1 MASGN
6 NRDFTIDMRMRAE
19 FDSAQKA
26 LEKTEDS
33 LKRIEEAAAGA
44 SAELESIG
52 SGGKSQ
58 GAQAYAAASRA
69 TQQAIAAEIGLIGD
83 LQDRLERSAGSWDD
97 LADTEARLDA
107 AMAKGLITAE
117 EYDDALKQLDK
128 SHEQL
133 TASTEKEQRSLD
145 KTVASYDKAGA
156 QLHRLA
162 RHESELKKAVDEG
175 RISREQYNKAM
186 EGIAVE
192 RRRVQ
197 GINDQARALRA
208 LNLESA
214 GVQRNLSQLISYAA
228 TGNWSLAGNQILQLG
243 NQAGAARVLFS
254 GLGASVAGASLAI
267 GAVAVQAVQGYLEL
281 RALERALIATG
292 NAAGTTTGELVDM
305 RNEIGEQT
313 GSYADAQKA
322 LAQLVSSG
330 QVAGDVL
337 DEAAAAAVNLAT
349 LTGRSVDDAARDII
363 RLAKEPTAFLVQLNK
378 QYNFLTEEVYEHVRS
393 LEEQGQTTEAT
404 QVAITELDRVMS
416 DRVRTMRAS
425 AGTLERAWYAVKTA
439 ITGTI
444 EAAAQYLLDQGSN
457 DISARIRTLESELAV
472 ARGVLPDDMLDK
484 FPAYRQ
490 KTEELRVL
498 REQLAVQKKLG
509 AEDLAR
515 RKVQQDANDARV
527 RWDAEVAGADKAVA
541 RQKELNQLLL
551 DFEAI
556 QAANANDPRLTNG
569 EYQRRFDAILEKYK
583 DREKAAPKGKDPEAE
598 GKRELENLY
607 QQIALLDQ
615 MDDAQSKVTETA
627 RIYYEVTEGGYKAYS
642 EGTKQALLD
651 AAQLLDSE
659 RRKVEMAKQLADVQS
674 EILRLQGRGN
684 DAALR
689 ASLKDLTRQRNDA
702 LNVGNAAG
710 AADISTLMGLKQAE
724 YDLQQLESTWQ
735 RVMGEI
741 QRQQASIQLRNQTGL
756 LSDAAAQR
764 EIVDLYR
771 QQSGVLS
778 ELLPKMEATATA
790 LGNPEALANV
800 QRMKLELE
808 SMVATTDLLS
818 TSIANT
824 FESSFSS
831 SLVSL
836 VTATNNLREAGEQFF
851 LSMARGVAEFIA
863 QDWSQQLA
871 GKLQGLL
878 SNLGGGGTEVAAA
891 AATQS
896 AAASLTVAGT
906 TVTAGAT
913 AMGGSAA
920 ALSGAGATVITSA
933 AAITAAAVQLQAAA
947 TAMAVANAAGS
958 AAGFDVGGFTGI
970 GGKYQVAGV
979 VHRGEYV
986 MPQETVRHYGLD
998 FLRAIHAGVLP
1009 SVKFARAPAPQAVR
1023 RPQFNFAD
1031 GGLATGGLGT
1041 NLTLRN
1047 INVFDIND
1055 LVQRLASA
1063 PEFEKVVVNK
1073 VLDNSNRVR
1082 EGLQA

>member
-1 MASGN
+1 MNSGN

-19 FDSAQKA
+19 FDSAHKA

-52 SGGKSQ
+52 SGGKSH

-83 LQDRLERSAGSWDD
+83 LQERLDRSANSWDD
-97 LADTEARLDA
+97 LAETEARLDA
-107 AMAKGLITAE
+107 AMSKGLITAE

-133 TASTEKEQRSLD
+133 AASTEKEQRSLD
-145 KTVASYDKAGA
+145 KTVATYDKAGA
-156 QLHRLA
+156 QLQRLE
-162 RHESELKKAVDEG
+162 RHEADLKKAVDAG
-175 RISREQYNKAM
+175 RISRDQYNKAM
-186 EGIAVE
+186 EGVAVE

-197 GINDQARALRA
+197 GINDQARALRS
-208 LNLESA
+208 LNFESA
-214 GVQRNLSQLISYAA
+214 GVQRNLSQLITYAA

-243 NQAGAARVLFS
+243 NQAGTARLLFS
-254 GLGASVAGASLAI
+254 GLGVGIGATTLAI
-267 GAVAVQAVQGYLEL
+267 GGLAVAAVQGYLEM
-281 RALERALIATG
+281 RALERGLIATG
-292 NAAGTTTGELVDM
+292 NAAGVTAGELS
-305 RNEIGEQT
+305 EIRDQVGDST
-313 GSYADAQKA
+313 GSQSAAQQALLQLIASGEVAD
-322 LAQLVSSG
+322 
-330 QVAGDVL
+330 DVL
-337 DEAAAAAVNLAT
+337 SQAAEAAINLSE
-349 LTGRSVDDAARDII
+349 LTGRSVEETTADII
-363 RLAKEPTAFLVQLNK
+363 KLAKAPTAVLAELNSK
-378 QYNFLTEEVYEHVRS
+378 YHFLTLEIYDQVRA
-393 LEEQGQTTEAT
+393 LEEQGKTSE
-404 QVAITELDRVMS
+404 
-416 DRVRTMRAS
+416 AS
-425 AGTLERAWYAVKTA
+425 ALAIEEFGRVSEERITQAAATAGVLERKWNDVKKSIDNAWSSFKQFVSDVGNTDVQAQIRQIENDLAIQRSVGDGTLTDNRRNRRLLADLKLLYQQ
-439 ITGTI
+439 
-444 EAAAQYLLDQGSN
+444 AQ
-457 DISARIRTLESELAV
+457 AE
-472 ARGVLPDDMLDK
+472 
-484 FPAYRQ
+484 
-490 KTEELRVL
+490 
-498 REQLAVQKKLG
+498 EQLAD
-509 AEDLAR
+509 AEAQRAKTQEAGVDAAR
-515 RKVQQDANDARV
+515 
-527 RWDAEVAGADKAVA
+527 RWDAEIGRIDKAAAKQRDLNKLVA
-541 RQKELNQLLL
+541 

-556 QAANANDPRLTNG
+556 RAASPQDSRLTDG
-569 EYQRRFDAILEKYK
+569 SFERLQKAIEERYA
-583 DREKAAPKGKDPEAE
+583 DREKKGRTAADPEAA

-627 RIYYEVTEGGYKAYS
+627 RVYYEVTEGGYKAYS

-659 RRKVEMAKQLADVQS
+659 RRKVEMAKELADVQS

-689 ASLKDLTRQRNDA
+689 ASLEDLTRQRNDA

-778 ELLPKMEATATA
+778 ELLPKLEASATA

-836 VTATNNLREAGEQFF
+836 VTATNSLREAGEQFF

-891 AATQS
+891 AATQT
-896 AAASLTVAGT
+896 AAASLTAAGT

-958 AAGFDVGGFTGI
+958 VGGFADGGFTGI
-970 GGKYQVAGV
+970 GGKYSVAGV

-986 MPQETVRHYGLD
+986 MPQETVRRYGLD
-998 FLRAIHAGVLP
+998 YMRDLHAGVLP
-1009 SVKFARAPAPQAVR
+1009 AAKFARATAPQAVR
-1023 RPQFNFAD
+1023 HPQFNFAD
-1031 GGLATGGLGT
+1031 GGLATGGLGP
-1041 NLTLRN
+1041 NVTLRN
-1047 INVFDIND
+1047 YTLFDIDD
-1055 LVQRLASA
+1055 LAQRLASA
-1063 PEFEKVVVNK
+1063 PAFEKAVVNN
-1073 VLDNSNRVR
+1073 VLNNGNTIR
-1082 EGLQA
+1082 EGLQS